1 MTSDL
6 PADWMAFK
14 RATCKAKRKHFDE
27 RIDKIAH
34 TKLRPWDLMDWVGPR
49 KTPPVEAILY
59 QGVPCTSLDQ
69 LWNALHSP
77 FNSAL
82 DRPIDL
88 SVLGNKWESPSIRAW
103 IPYSAVEMSDA
114 LTGTSNPSAPRPDHI
129 TWCHLKCIVQDRYPS
144 RLFLWLAN
152 TCLQSGHWPAE
163 FKASTTVVIPKPGKP
178 LYDTPKSFRPI
189 VLLNTLGK
197 MFEKMLSNRLQFE
210 AAEHGVLHP
219 NQFGGVRQN
228 STEDAGCFLT
238 HVVHAGWHAKL
249 KTSMVAF
256 DLAQFFPSI
265 NHDVLLSIR
274 DKQGFVPEVDVFFR
288 SYLVDQST
296 CYAWDNDLSPEFPS
310 SVGVGQGSALSPI
323 LSALCLA
330 PLLKEFECRVHVA
343 VLISYVND
351 STIIVQS
358 DTWDKNLVKLKSA
371 YRIVFELTQSMGL
384 VLEHNKSEG
393 FHFSRK
399 HGDSNPDINLGYA
412 PYTGTTPLHP
422 GTTWRYLGFFFDRA
436 LTFREHVKRYT
447 NKALTTVRAMLALGN
462 SVHGLRPKHK

>member
-6 PADWMAFK
+6 LADWMAFK
-14 RATCKAKRKHFDE
+14 RAMRKAKRKHFDE
-27 RIDKIAH
+27 SIDEIAH

-49 KTPPVEAILY
+49 KTPPVKAISY
-59 QGVPCTSLDQ
+59 QGVPCTSPDQ
-69 LWNALHSP
+69 LWNALHST

-103 IPYSAVEMSDA
+103 VPYSAVEMSDA
-114 LTGTSNPSAPRPDHI
+114 LTGTSNQSAPRPDHI
-129 TWCHLKCIVQDRYPS
+129 TWRHLKCIVRDGYMS

-228 STEDAGCFLT
+228 STEDTGCFLT
-238 HVVHAGWHAKL
+238 HVVRAGWRAKL
-249 KTSMVAF
+249 KTSVVAF

-265 NHDVLLSIR
+265 NHDVLLSIL
-274 DKQGFVPEVDVFFR
+274 DKQGFAPEVVAFFR
-288 SYLVDQST
+288 SYLVDRFT
-296 CYAWDNDLSPEFPS
+296 RYAWDNDLSPEFPS
-310 SVGVGQGSALSPI
+310 SVGVGQSSALSPI

-343 VLISYVND
+343 VLISYVD
-351 STIIVQS
+351 DGTIIVQS

-371 YRIVFELTQSMGL
+371 YKIVFELTQSMGL

-393 FHFSRK
+393 FHFS
-399 HGDSNPDINLGYA
+399 
-412 PYTGTTPLHP
+412 
-422 GTTWRYLGFFFDRA
+422 
-436 LTFREHVKRYT
+436 
-447 NKALTTVRAMLALGN
+447 
-462 SVHGLRPKHK
+462 